1 MAHRFFSTGKQRKQK
16 SSKEKLKE
24 LMEFAGVSERSKVVD
39 ITRKVR
45 FLNISPEFEI
55 WIIFIQPPRNIILL
69 ILRFNKSVL

>member
-1 MAHRFFSTGKQRKQK
+1 MAHRFFFTGKQRKQK

-45 FLNISPEFEI
+45 LLSISPEFEI
-55 WIIFIQPPRNIILL
+55 WIISI
-69 ILRFNKSVL
+69 

>member
-45 FLNISPEFEI
+45 FLSISPEFQLNMVNFYPI
-55 WIIFIQPPRNIILL
+55 T
-69 ILRFNKSVL
+69 S